1 MENSI
6 KDAQKMARRLI
17 GSYMGVK
24 PKEEVFIVV
33 DPATDMIMPEA
44 LAQAV
49 IECGAEYTIGIMP
62 DRAEGE
68 KATTC
73 TQVVATGAQA
83 ADVYIAMTRSSGASV
98 YDGRIF
104 DRVKKGKLRLCSM
117 VMRDLDNYIKGGAL
131 ADYEALDVE
140 GRRLAGFWG
149 KRMHVDI
156 TSPAGTRLAAEMGQN
171 KPLVECGI
179 AREAGRHMAFSDGEV
194 SQAPNEGTMNGTLVV
209 DGPICQLGLPKSP
222 VFMEVKNGQ
231 ALTVKGE
238 DRTIVEAL
246 RKIITDIPHA
256 DNIAEIGIGLN
267 PESLFNGDF
276 EEEKKAR
283 GTCHIA
289 LGDNICYGGTIKCD
303 VHMDMVMYKPTIT
316 MDDVIIV
323 NEGRVTMENVE

>member
-1 MENSI
+1 MSLLRAI
-6 KDAQKMARRLI
+6 SVKLI
-17 GSYMGVK
+17 LGCF
-24 PKEEVFIVV
+24 EEVFIVV

-49 IECGAEYTIGIMP
+49 IECDAEYTIGIMP

-73 TQVVATGAQA
+73 TQVVAKGAQA

-117 VMRDLDNYIKGGAL
+117 VMRNLDNYIKGGAL

-149 KRMHVDI
+149 KRMHVTI
-156 TSPAGTRLAAEMGQN
+156 ISPAGTLLAAEMGRN

-179 AREAGRHMAFSDGEV
+179 AREAGHHMAFSDGEV

-222 VFMEVKNGQ
+222 V
-231 ALTVKGE
+231 
-238 DRTIVEAL
+238 
-246 RKIITDIPHA
+246 
-256 DNIAEIGIGLN
+256 
-267 PESLFNGDF
+267 
-276 EEEKKAR
+276 
-283 GTCHIA
+283 
-289 LGDNICYGGTIKCD
+289 
-303 VHMDMVMYKPTIT
+303 
-316 MDDVIIV
+316 
-323 NEGRVTMENVE
+323 